1 VILTYPYFNLREKK
15 MAKTTKNSIETI
27 NPLRNEKVIVRF
39 VPRDND
45 NIADRKHVAF
55 GGMMDNS
62 VRGFTVPMLSN
73 GVYRNVLTDNEKNYL
88 EDVLGLEINGLS
100 VYNKKDNFWDDYL
113 IKLTKQD
120 TILDLSIPE
129 DYIKYKV
136 LLANKDTVAPSMS
149 DLKRAKK
156 ATYEYVIMEPNEEFA
171 DSRNRVN
178 NTMKCYE
185 EFGAIKDKF
194 DVLKCIIETIDGR
207 PVANNTKIEFLQAKV
222 TDLITANPKLF
233 LETITDPLL
242 ATKVII
248 KKAVERNVISKRGE
262 YYYLRE
268 DGSPMCGPNEDPTFT
283 IAAKYLSLP
292 ENQEL
297 KFSIEAKINN

>member
-1 VILTYPYFNLREKK
+1 
-15 MAKTTKNSIETI
+15 MAKTKNSIETI
-27 NPLRNEKVIVRF
+27 NPLRKEKIIVRF
-39 VPRDND
+39 VPKEND
-45 NIADRKHVAF
+45 NVTDRKHVAF

-136 LLANKDTVAPSMS
+136 LLANKDTVAPSMNE
-149 DLKRAKK
+149 LKRAKK

-207 PVANNTKIEFLQAKV
+207 PVANNTKIEFLQAKA

-233 LETITDPLL
+233 LDTATDPLL
-242 ATKVII
+242 NTKVLI
-248 KKAVERNVISKRGE
+248 KKAVAAGIISKRGE
-262 YYYLRE
+262 YYYFRE
-268 DGSPMCGPNEDPTFT
+268 DGSPLCDSNEDPTFT

-292 ENQEL
+292 QNQEL
-297 KFSIEAKINN
+297 KFSIEAKINS